1 MRAAAAETKSDRG
14 KHMSWIILLFAAL
27 FEVTWA
33 VWLKA
38 AGGFT
43 RLLPSIG
50 ILAAMGASAGLLAVA
65 VRSLPIGTA
74 YAVWTGIGA
83 AGTATIGV
91 FWFGEPATPLRLCS
105 IGLVVLGVLGLRLT
119 E

>member
-1 MRAAAAETKSDRG
+1 
-14 KHMSWIILLFAAL
+14 MSWIILLFAAL
-27 FEVTWA
+27 FEIAWA

-43 RLLPSIG
+43 RLWPSIG
-50 ILAAMGASAGLLAVA
+50 ILAAMGASAGLLALA
-65 VRSLPIGTA
+65 VRTLPIGSA
-74 YAVWTGIGA
+74 YAVWTGLGA
-83 AGTATIGV
+83 AGTATTGI

-105 IGLVVLGVLGLRLT
+105 IALVVLGVVGLRLT

>member
-1 MRAAAAETKSDRG
+1 MN
-14 KHMSWIILLFAAL
+14 WVILLVAAI
-27 FEVTWA
+27 FEVIWA

-43 RLLPSIG
+43 RVLPSMG
-50 ILAAMGASAGLLAVA
+50 ILAAMGVSAGLLAIA

-83 AGTATIGV
+83 AGTATTGIV
-91 FWFGEPATPLRLCS
+91 WLGEPATPLRLLS
-105 IGLVVLGVLGLRLT
+105 IGLVVLGVVGLRLT